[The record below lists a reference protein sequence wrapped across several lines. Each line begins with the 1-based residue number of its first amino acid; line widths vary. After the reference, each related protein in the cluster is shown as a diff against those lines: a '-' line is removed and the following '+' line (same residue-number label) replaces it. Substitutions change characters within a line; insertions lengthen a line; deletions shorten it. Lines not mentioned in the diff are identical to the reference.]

1 MNDEFDIFISFSL
14 TDGDG
19 KRSKSYYE
27 AKRLN
32 AIFNSFLG
40 VKSYFCDKELSKRDH
55 TDFQEEL
62 MMRVKNCEIFVLI
75 LLDYADSV
83 KPYFKSERVQYLKTH
98 QSHGNFIVLGTSEI
112 LKRIDKLD
120 VISEIKSNIDYFDLY
135 DMGSFQ
141 RFLNLVNNLAC
152 KAGNEKI
159 VDKIKVCKRC
169 HRLFHDD
176 NDIGTTCSFHS
187 GRLEYFNKENTAV
200 FTCCNKKQHFDN
212 ANEIIDV
219 SPGCC
224 ESGHLFENF
233 DW

>member
-1 MNDEFDIFISFSL
+1 MSNEFDIFISFSL
-14 TDGDG
+14 TDSDG
-19 KRSKSYYE
+19 KHSKSYYY

-32 AIFNSFLG
+32 SIFNNFLG
-40 VKSYFCDKELSKRDH
+40 VKSYFCDKELSQREK

-83 KPYFKSERVQYLKTH
+83 KPYFKSERVQYLNTH
-98 QSHGNFIVLGTSEI
+98 QNHGNFIVLGTSEI

-120 VISEIKSNIDYFDLY
+120 VINEIKSNVDFFDLE

-141 RFLNLVNNLAC
+141 RCLNLVNTLAF
-152 KAGNEKI
+152 KANKKKKI
-159 VDKIKVCKRC
+159 DKIKVCKRC
-169 HRLFHDD
+169 HKLFHDD

-187 GRLEYFNKENTAV
+187 GKLEYFYKENTVA

-212 ANEIIDV
+212 KNEIIDI

-224 ESGHLFENF
+224 EGSHEFVNF
-233 DW
+233 DS